1 MDIKDLK
8 EQFKLRLSGV
18 EDGTYCYSIECNK
31 EFFELAEISDVRDGD
46 LHLRVEMEK
55 TEKSRLGHKLW
66 EWQSL
71 VFDGEVSVEYEYKN
85 LKINLKHA

>member
-1 MDIKDLK
+1 MVVS
-8 EQFKLRLSGV
+8 F
-18 EDGTYCYSIECNK
+18 T
-31 EFFELAEISDVRDGD
+31 
-46 LHLRVEMEK
+46 EMEK

-85 LKINLKHA
+85 LKMAGFL

>member
-1 MDIKDLK
+1 MGSGMTTSVHFTLGNQMVA
-8 EQFKLRLSGV
+8 QF
-18 EDGTYCYSIECNK
+18 T
-31 EFFELAEISDVRDGD
+31 
-46 LHLRVEMEK
+46 EMEK

-85 LKINLKHA
+85 LKMAGFL